1 MALAYLLS
9 PTFQFV
15 NTAGRPLT
23 GGYLE
28 VYIAGSR
35 DKYYCASDFNGT
47 LHPFRIPLD
56 SLGASV
62 VLADDGHSYD
72 VYAYN
77 RYGGLSMSRYNV
89 SPGGGGISSGSITST
104 DGSIVITQ
112 TQGGVDLR
120 VNLEAPT
127 VMRCS
132 AEDLTSDGS
141 FQFTQVQRDGQGARV
156 VSHNV
161 NIDRGWWHYDATVRI
176 RWQGAAESTQQVGL
190 YSSNGSD
197 TMDFDLSYPHS
208 ETVRLSGEY
217 KAAENGTT
225 FTIGF
230 TGIVAGMTASL
241 VDFGIHTI
249 TNGSGAGGQYYAG
262 DGIEVNESDRI
273 ISAKVDGTTID
284 TNDNG
289 ELEVIGGQDI
299 YVVTHESGGSF
310 PASLFDDAYA
320 AYQAGKTLVY
330 VEGERRGMFIGYYS
344 PYGLM
349 FALDVVNLSGSAPTD
364 ADGFIDFVWLYRSDV
379 VNPHSGWRHTSL
391 NLVPMH
397 RQEDAGKVLTV
408 DTEHPLSTPVWTS
421 LPNFSDFVTDTELS
435 TILEGY
441 QTALSAGANIQINN
455 GTISATDT
463 TYTAG
468 NGLSLSGTEFSVDT
482 NTVALKSDLPGEAQ
496 LVPEY
501 TLPTDAGKVLM
512 AGSTTYWA
520 SLSDYVTD
528 TELSTILEGYQTALT
543 AGSNIQ
549 ISNGTIS
556 ATDTTYTAG
565 TALDLTGTEFSVKVD
580 GTTVTV
586 NSSGELQA
594 APAITVDQT
603 YDPTSTNPQS
613 GTAVAQAVA
622 GVDTG
627 LFQAEYGVT
636 AFADIAA
643 AITAKKAVYCKVSP
657 LQNSSRMAFL
667 AYYKLAGNNT
677 DHIEFQ
683 YYRSNGDADGAD
695 SVFVYDVTRK
705 NVWTT
710 AERTPQKA
718 ADWNAESGTF
728 NSIAHKPD
736 LSVYATTSA
745 MNTALATKQDT
756 LTAGTNI
763 TISAQNEISAVDTTY
778 TAGSGLDLTGTEFSV
793 DTTTIATK
801 AELADYVTDTELST
815 ILQGYQEALTA
826 GSNIT
831 ISNGTISATD
841 TTYTAGTGLDL
852 TGTEFSVDTTTIA
865 TKSDL
870 SDYTPTASLGAVALS
885 NDYDD
890 LDNKPT
896 IPTLPDT
903 KNLVAGS
910 NVTIVE
916 GQDSVTINA
925 ADTTYS
931 AGSGISITNNVIAC
945 TATFTQQQANW
956 NESDSSSVQYIMNK
970 PTIPT
975 LPATKN
981 LVAGNNLTITEGQD
995 SVTLDVTGIPTIGT
1009 VEV

>member
-1 MALAYLLS
+1 MVDKGAFPARKRLNEEETMALAYLLS

-35 DKYYCASDFNGT
+35 EKYYCASDFNGT

-161 NIDRGWWHYDATVRI
+161 NIDKGWWHYDATVRI
-176 RWQGAAESTQQVGL
+176 RWQGSAESTQQVGL

-217 KAAENGTT
+217 KAVENGTT

-289 ELEVIGGQDI
+289 ELEVIGGQEL
-299 YVVTHESGGSF
+299 YVVTHEPGGSF

-349 FALDVVNLSGSAPTD
+349 FALDVVNLSDSAPTD

-379 VNPHSGWRHTSL
+379 GSPHSGWRHTSL

-408 DTEHPLSTPVWTS
+408 DTEHPLNTPVWTS

-463 TYTAG
+463 TYSAGTGLNLSGTEFSVDTSEIQEKLTAG
-468 NGLSLSGTEFSVDT
+468 SNIVIEGNTISATAEPQLQANWAEDSTSSVQYIQNKPDLSVYATTSAMNTALAGKQDTISDLSDIRAGAQAGSTAVQPAALNDYATTSAMNTALAGKQDVLTAGSNISISGSTISATDTTYSAGSGLDLTGTEFSVDT
-482 NTVALKSDLPGEAQ
+482 NTVALKSDLPIQQQ
-496 LVPEY
+496 LVPGY
-501 TLPTDAGKVLM
+501 SLPADEGKVLT
-512 AGSTTYWA
+512 AGSTTYWS
-520 SLSDYVTD
+520 SLS
-528 TELSTILEGYQTALT
+528 
-543 AGSNIQ
+543 
-549 ISNGTIS
+549 
-556 ATDTTYTAG
+556 
-565 TALDLTGTEFSVKVD
+565 
-580 GTTVTV
+580 
-586 NSSGELQA
+586 
-594 APAITVDQT
+594 
-603 YDPTSTNPQS
+603 
-613 GTAVAQAVA
+613 
-622 GVDTG
+622 
-627 LFQAEYGVT
+627 
-636 AFADIAA
+636 
-643 AITAKKAVYCKVSP
+643 
-657 LQNSSRMAFL
+657 
-667 AYYKLAGNNT
+667 
-677 DHIEFQ
+677 
-683 YYRSNGDADGAD
+683 
-695 SVFVYDVTRK
+695 
-705 NVWTT
+705 
-710 AERTPQKA
+710 
-718 ADWNAESGTF
+718 
-728 NSIAHKPD
+728 
-736 LSVYATTSA
+736 
-745 MNTALATKQDT
+745 
-756 LTAGTNI
+756 
-763 TISAQNEISAVDTTY
+763 
-778 TAGSGLDLTGTEFSV
+778 
-793 DTTTIATK
+793 
-801 AELADYVTDTELST
+801 DYVTDTELST

-826 GSNIT
+826 GSNIQ

-841 TTYTAGTGLDL
+841 TTYNAGSGLDL
-852 TGTEFSVDTTTIA
+852 TGTTFSVDTSTIA
-865 TKSDL
+865 TKADL
-870 SDYTPTASLGAVALS
+870 AAYTPTASLGAVALS

-890 LDNKPT
+890 LSNKPT
-896 IPTLPDT
+896 IPVVPDM
-903 KNLVAGS
+903 KSLVAGDNVS
-910 NVTIVE
+910 ITEDATTVTI
-916 GQDSVTINA
+916 
-925 ADTTYS
+925 S
-931 AGSGISITNNVIAC
+931 ASGAP
-945 TATFTQQQANW
+945 QLQANW
-956 NESDSSSVQYIMNK
+956 NEQDSSSVQYIQNK
-970 PTIPT
+970 PTIPV
-975 LPATKN
+975 LPSTKD
-981 LVAGNNLTITEGQD
+981 LVAGSNITITE
-995 SVTLDVTGIPTIGT
+995 SSNDVTVACSITVGT
-1009 VEV
+1009 VTI

>member
-1 MALAYLLS
+1 MVDKGAFPARKRLNEEETMALAYLLS

-35 DKYYCASDFNGT
+35 EKYYCASDFNGT

-161 NIDRGWWHYDATVRI
+161 NIDKGWWHYDATVRI

-289 ELEVIGGQDI
+289 ELEVIGGQEL
-299 YVVTHESGGSF
+299 YVVTYESGGIHPVSR
-310 PASLFDDAYA
+310 FDDAYA
-320 AYQAGKTLVY
+320 AYQAGKTLVL
-330 VEGERRGMFIGYYS
+330 VQGERRGTFIGYYS

-349 FALDVVNLSGSAPTD
+349 FAIDEISLEGSAPD
-364 ADGFIDFVWLYRSDV
+364 NARGVIDFRWLGRSDIPS
-379 VNPHSGWRHTSL
+379 PHSYWRSTTLHL
-391 NLVPMH
+391 IPMH
-397 RQEDAGKVLTV
+397 TQSDAGKVLTV
-408 DTEHPLSTPVWTS
+408 DTEHPLGTPVWTS

-441 QTALSAGANIQINN
+441 QTALSAGANIQIDN
-455 GTISATDT
+455 GTISATDTTYSAGTGLNLSGTEFSADTTVLATKSDIPATKDLVAGSNINITEGSTTVTISATAAPQLQANWAESSPDSVQYIQNKPTIPVLPDTKDLVAGANVTITEGADSVTVAATDTTYTAGTNVQINGTTISATDTTYTAGNGLTLSGTEFAIDTTVVATKSDLPEDEIFYVDVANPDYDTALAAYNAGKTLVLKGDYYTGYLCRYTPMDGLVFAYNLPWTVAGVATATQVGYMAMRKVTATGETYWHGFSSCAIPNATQEDSGKVLTVSGSNVAAWTSLSDYVTDTELSTILQGYQEALTAGSNIQISNGVISATDT

-482 NTVALKSDLPGEAQ
+482 SVVATQADLA
-496 LVPEY
+496 
-501 TLPTDAGKVLM
+501 
-512 AGSTTYWA
+512 
-520 SLSDYVTD
+520 
-528 TELSTILEGYQTALT
+528 
-543 AGSNIQ
+543 N
-549 ISNGTIS
+549 
-556 ATDTTYTAG
+556 
-565 TALDLTGTEFSVKVD
+565 
-580 GTTVTV
+580 
-586 NSSGELQA
+586 
-594 APAITVDQT
+594 
-603 YDPTSTNPQS
+603 
-613 GTAVAQAVA
+613 
-622 GVDTG
+622 
-627 LFQAEYGVT
+627 
-636 AFADIAA
+636 
-643 AITAKKAVYCKVSP
+643 
-657 LQNSSRMAFL
+657 
-667 AYYKLAGNNT
+667 
-677 DHIEFQ
+677 
-683 YYRSNGDADGAD
+683 
-695 SVFVYDVTRK
+695 
-705 NVWTT
+705 
-710 AERTPQKA
+710 
-718 ADWNAESGTF
+718 
-728 NSIAHKPD
+728 
-736 LSVYATTSA
+736 
-745 MNTALATKQDT
+745 
-756 LTAGTNI
+756 
-763 TISAQNEISAVDTTY
+763 
-778 TAGSGLDLTGTEFSV
+778 
-793 DTTTIATK
+793 
-801 AELADYVTDTELST
+801 
-815 ILQGYQEALTA
+815 
-826 GSNIT
+826 
-831 ISNGTISATD
+831 
-841 TTYTAGTGLDL
+841 
-852 TGTEFSVDTTTIA
+852 
-865 TKSDL
+865 
-870 SDYTPTASLGAVALS
+870 YTPTASLAAVALS
-885 NDYDD
+885 NDYSD
-890 LDNKPT
+890 LSNLPTVKPM
-896 IPTLPDT
+896 
-903 KNLVAGS
+903 VG
-910 NVTIVE
+910 
-916 GQDSVTINA
+916 
-925 ADTTYS
+925 
-931 AGSGISITNNVIAC
+931 
-945 TATFTQQQANW
+945 
-956 NESDSSSVQYIMNK
+956 
-970 PTIPT
+970 
-975 LPATKN
+975 
-981 LVAGNNLTITEGQD
+981 GNNITITEGSSD
-995 SVTLDVTGIPTIGT
+995 ISVACDITVGTVTL
-1009 VEV
+1009 

>member
-1 MALAYLLS
+1 MVDKGAFPARKRLNEEETMALAYLLS

-35 DKYYCASDFNGT
+35 EKYYCASDFNGT

-104 DGSIVITQ
+104 DGSIIITQ

-161 NIDRGWWHYDATVRI
+161 NIDKGWWHYDATVRI

-284 TNDNG
+284 TNANG
-289 ELEVIGGQDI
+289 ELEVIGGQGL
-299 YVVTHESGGSF
+299 YVVTHESGESF

-349 FALDVVNLSGSAPTD
+349 FSLDVVNLSGSAPTD

-379 VNPHSGWRHTSL
+379 GSPHSGWSHTSL

-463 TYTAG
+463 TYSAG
-468 NGLSLSGTEFSVDT
+468 TGLNLSGTEFSADT
-482 NTVALKSDLPGEAQ
+482 TVLATKSDIPATKD
-496 LVPEY
+496 LV
-501 TLPTDAGKVLM
+501 
-512 AGSTTYWA
+512 
-520 SLSDYVTD
+520 
-528 TELSTILEGYQTALT
+528 
-543 AGSNIQ
+543 AGSNIN
-549 ISNGTIS
+549 IAEDSTTVTIS
-556 ATDTTYTAG
+556 ATA
-565 TALDLTGTEFSVKVD
+565 APQ
-580 GTTVTV
+580 
-586 NSSGELQA
+586 LQA
-594 APAITVDQT
+594 NWTESDSQSVQYIQNK
-603 YDPTSTNPQS
+603 PTIP
-613 GTAVAQAVA
+613 VLP
-622 GVDTG
+622 DT
-627 LFQAEYGVT
+627 
-636 AFADIAA
+636 
-643 AITAKKAVYCKVSP
+643 K
-657 LQNSSRMAFL
+657 
-667 AYYKLAGNNT
+667 
-677 DHIEFQ
+677 
-683 YYRSNGDADGAD
+683 
-695 SVFVYDVTRK
+695 
-705 NVWTT
+705 
-710 AERTPQKA
+710 
-718 ADWNAESGTF
+718 
-728 NSIAHKPD
+728 D
-736 LSVYATTSA
+736 LV
-745 MNTALATKQDT
+745 
-756 LTAGTNI
+756 
-763 TISAQNEISAVDTTY
+763 
-778 TAGSGLDLTGTEFSV
+778 
-793 DTTTIATK
+793 
-801 AELADYVTDTELST
+801 
-815 ILQGYQEALTA
+815 A

-831 ISNGTISATD
+831 I
-841 TTYTAGTGLDL
+841 
-852 TGTEFSVDTTTIA
+852 TES
-865 TKSDL
+865 
-870 SDYTPTASLGAVALS
+870 S
-885 NDYDD
+885 NDV
-890 LDNKPT
+890 T
-896 IPTLPDT
+896 
-903 KNLVAGS
+903 VAC
-910 NVTIVE
+910 
-916 GQDSVTINA
+916 
-925 ADTTYS
+925 
-931 AGSGISITNNVIAC
+931 SITV
-945 TATFTQQQANW
+945 
-956 NESDSSSVQYIMNK
+956 
-970 PTIPT
+970 
-975 LPATKN
+975 
-981 LVAGNNLTITEGQD
+981 
-995 SVTLDVTGIPTIGT
+995 GT
-1009 VEV
+1009 VTV